1 MITSQAAIHR
11 KALGVI
17 FKGTGI
23 CKALL
28 MNRRQ
33 ISWAALIRQAVIPL
47 YSMSVR
53 PQLEY

>member
-23 CKALL
+23 CKAAL